1 MAARSLFDLS
11 GRVALVTG
19 ASSGIGRH
27 LAKVLAANGAAVAVA
42 ARRVSRLDSLCEE
55 ITQSGGKA
63 VPYTLDVTETKR
75 ISPTLNAIEAEFGA
89 PVDLLLNNAGM
100 SREGRLLDAGED
112 TFDEVMQT
120 NTRAPFF
127 MAQAVARRLVETKRE
142 GSIINVAS
150 LIVLR
155 PNAGIGVYG
164 MSKASVDFMTRA
176 MAKEWSRHG
185 IRVNALL
192 PGYIETEMN
201 QQFFQSEPG
210 VKFTQ
215 LMPRRR
221 IGKLSDLDGP
231 TLLLASEAGSG
242 MTGASILVDDCQ
254 LHGKF

>member
-1 MAARSLFDLS
+1 M
-11 GRVALVTG
+11 
-19 ASSGIGRH
+19 
-27 LAKVLAANGAAVAVA
+27 
-42 ARRVSRLDSLCEE
+42 
-55 ITQSGGKA
+55 
-63 VPYTLDVTETKR
+63 PYTLDVTETKR

-120 NTRAPFF
+120 NARAPFF

-176 MAKEWSRHG
+176 MAKEWVAMESVSTRCSPAT
-185 IRVNALL
+185 VNRNESAIL
-192 PGYIETEMN
+192 P
-201 QQFFQSEPG
+201 
-210 VKFTQ
+210 V
-215 LMPRRR
+215 
-221 IGKLSDLDGP
+221 
-231 TLLLASEAGSG
+231 
-242 MTGASILVDDCQ
+242 GAWRQIHPAHATAPHRQAFRS
-254 LHGKF
+254 